1 MTVVRV
7 RSHPGLFIQDCLQA
21 LPLVPWALS
30 SSSCVLRFPLPL
42 ILKVSQYILYQSVV
56 LFLLLITM
64 NYCSQSTVYIKV
76 YSWCCTTMHV
86 YVIHSTFW
94 YPGLLRTLFIWCLW
108 SRLWHRTPLF
118 VREVADAD
126 GFGTPWRH
134 GDWWQMARVHH
145 DIYVKHVCLP
155 RDEKLLTL
163 AQQAWYSFGGSSL
176 RKINPTV
183 TTQRDKKDHM
193 TVFHW

>member
-30 SSSCVLRFPLPL
+30 SSSCVLWFPLPL
-42 ILKVSQYILYQSVV
+42 VLKVSQYILYQSVV
-56 LFLLLITM
+56 LFLLIIIM
-64 NYCSQSTVYIKV
+64 NYYSQSTVYIKV

-126 GFGTPWRH
+126 GFGTPWRAWGLMTDGLCAPWH
-134 GDWWQMARVHH
+134 LC
-145 DIYVKHVCLP
+145 KTCL
-155 RDEKLLTL
+155 L
-163 AQQAWYSFGGSSL
+163 AQRWKTAHLG
-176 RKINPTV
+176 
-183 TTQRDKKDHM
+183 TTGVIFIWRLESKKDKSHCHY
-193 TVFHW
+193 TKR